1 MGESAGSN
9 VIVAHT
15 NMDLDCFGSIVL
27 ARHLFPGYVAL
38 QSRHVHPAARTLVTM
53 YRNHLDL
60 LPSKEFKGQAVD
72 HLVVLDTRSQ
82 DRVSEYFDLFEGAPS
97 RIDVFDHHP
106 SDSRDIPA
114 AVFHEC
120 TLGSNTA
127 FLGTLLMEQGIH
139 ITADDATIALAGIY
153 ADTGNFTHGNV
164 TTEDFDVASFLL
176 SSGASI
182 DLVKTFLRPL
192 REKVQIARFSEV
204 LKDVS
209 HRTIRGHSVLLSYT
223 ELDRPSQGLSAIVEK
238 IFELEN
244 PQPRSCLF
252 SDHTPEHMLQEI
264 EFTGERAS
272 AIVNESRFLDN
283 ALGLTYQKGSGI
295 ANLIQMWD
303 GDSIEYGRKADG
315 LAKVYQHPV
324 LTMCVCMTPEKF
336 EGKYRRLASFVDEG
350 FGQRFL
356 YVQANVPLK
365 GKSDAEPNPAI
376 LSHWAT
382 AIHELATM
390 EIPQSEDEKPHPHV
404 IRFDDEAEELLDH
417 LSKQIADKLT
427 GCRARLLPFWAS
439 WNTRI
444 LANIIRI
451 AGLLHAVRHGPSF
464 VTRDICL
471 SDTEAAMKIMKFYCS
486 QAETVIN
493 GTCENEIERVQ
504 EIIRKYMDGKKSGF
518 EFSLTGFTH
527 FVNDPRWRDVPFILE
542 TPKGKDGR
550 GTDLDTVNLNRLR
563 GMMHRERA

>member
-82 DRVSEYFDLFEGAPS
+82 DRVSEYFDLFQGTPS

-192 REKVQIARFSEV
+192 RERVQIARFSEV

-223 ELDRPSQGLSAIVEK
+223 ELDRPSQGLSAIVDK
-238 IFELEN
+238 IFDLEN
-244 PQPRSCLF
+244 PDVYFAIFFFKHNQSVLIISRNDKAS
-252 SDHTPEHMLQEI
+252 I
-264 EFTGERAS
+264 ELDRLMGAFGGGGHSKAAS
-272 AIVNESRFLDN
+272 ATIKNVEGDVVFEALLTLLESSLRPAVTAADLMSAPVKTVSESLRLVHAAKFLEEVNHSGCPVQDEDGRLVGFLTLRDIMKARRAEQMHAPTKGYMTRRVIHASPETPVREVEEILLDN
-283 ALGLTYQKGSGI
+283 NIGHLPILEGDRMVGI
-295 ANLIQMWD
+295 VTR
-303 GDSIEYGRKADG
+303 GDYLDFRKE
-315 LAKVYQHPV
+315 
-324 LTMCVCMTPEKF
+324 EKA
-336 EGKYRRLASFVDEG
+336 R
-350 FGQRFL
+350 
-356 YVQANVPLK
+356 
-365 GKSDAEPNPAI
+365 AEA
-376 LSHWAT
+376 
-382 AIHELATM
+382 
-390 EIPQSEDEKPHPHV
+390 V
-404 IRFDDEAEELLDH
+404 
-417 LSKQIADKLT
+417 
-427 GCRARLLPFWAS
+427 RARLA
-439 WNTRI
+439 
-444 LANIIRI
+444 
-451 AGLLHAVRHGPSF
+451 HGPP
-464 VTRDICL
+464 V
-471 SDTEAAMKIMKFYCS
+471 AAVSWPVRGPVPIS
-486 QAETVIN
+486 
-493 GTCENEIERVQ
+493 
-504 EIIRKYMDGKKSGF
+504 
-518 EFSLTGFTH
+518 
-527 FVNDPRWRDVPFILE
+527 PR
-542 TPKGKDGR
+542 T
-550 GTDLDTVNLNRLR
+550 
-563 GMMHRERA
+563 

>member
-1 MGESAGSN
+1 MGAMGESAGSN

-82 DRVSEYFDLFEGAPS
+82 DRVSEYFDLFQGTPS

-192 REKVQIARFSEV
+192 RERVQIARFSEV

-223 ELDRPSQGLSAIVEK
+223 ELDRPSQGLSAIVDK
-238 IFELEN
+238 IFDLEN
-244 PQPRSCLF
+244 PDVYFAIFFFKHNQSVIIISRDGRLVGFLTLRDIMKARRAEQMHAPTKGYMTRRVIHASPE
-252 SDHTPEHMLQEI
+252 TPVREVEEI
-264 EFTGERAS
+264 L
-272 AIVNESRFLDN
+272 LDN
-283 ALGLTYQKGSGI
+283 NIGHLPILEGDRMVGI
-295 ANLIQMWD
+295 VTR
-303 GDSIEYGRKADG
+303 GDYLDFRKE
-315 LAKVYQHPV
+315 
-324 LTMCVCMTPEKF
+324 EKA
-336 EGKYRRLASFVDEG
+336 R
-350 FGQRFL
+350 
-356 YVQANVPLK
+356 
-365 GKSDAEPNPAI
+365 AEA
-376 LSHWAT
+376 
-382 AIHELATM
+382 
-390 EIPQSEDEKPHPHV
+390 V
-404 IRFDDEAEELLDH
+404 
-417 LSKQIADKLT
+417 
-427 GCRARLLPFWAS
+427 RARLA
-439 WNTRI
+439 
-444 LANIIRI
+444 
-451 AGLLHAVRHGPSF
+451 HGPP
-464 VTRDICL
+464 V
-471 SDTEAAMKIMKFYCS
+471 AAVSWPVRGPVPIS
-486 QAETVIN
+486 
-493 GTCENEIERVQ
+493 
-504 EIIRKYMDGKKSGF
+504 
-518 EFSLTGFTH
+518 
-527 FVNDPRWRDVPFILE
+527 PR
-542 TPKGKDGR
+542 T
-550 GTDLDTVNLNRLR
+550 
-563 GMMHRERA
+563 